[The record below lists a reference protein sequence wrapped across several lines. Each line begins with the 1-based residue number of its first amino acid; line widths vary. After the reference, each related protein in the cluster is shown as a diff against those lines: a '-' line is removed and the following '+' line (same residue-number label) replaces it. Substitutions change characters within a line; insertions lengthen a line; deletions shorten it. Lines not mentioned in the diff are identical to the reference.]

1 MAMSMRSSH
10 DNALL
15 RLAPLEPLDDRLEA
29 GAHLQLL
36 ALQRLLSEDAGP
48 VGGTLPRAAIK
59 RAFDIAVSGLLLF
72 ATLPIIALVA
82 LAIKLD
88 SRGPVFYQARR
99 IGYRGRPLRM
109 LKFRKMH
116 DLATGSALTTAGDH
130 RFTRVGEWL
139 AKLKLDELP
148 QLWNV
153 LRGEMS
159 LIGPRPE
166 DPSFVAMHAEDFV
179 DILQVKP
186 GVTGL
191 SQLAFAEESR
201 ILDDDDPTG
210 HYLKRILPQKMGM
223 DRLYARRFRLR
234 LDLSILFWTLVA
246 VLARRE
252 VAVHRA
258 TGRMNLR
265 RRKHPVHATLP
276 AAPPARVPALA
287 LAPAGRSG
295 VVLAEVED
303 RGESSHI
310 GLV

>member
-1 MAMSMRSSH
+1 MAVSMRSSH
-10 DNALL
+10 DDALM
-15 RLAPLEPLDDRLEA
+15 RMAPLEPLDDRLDA
-29 GAHLQLL
+29 GQHLQLL

-48 VGGTLPRAAIK
+48 VGGTPPRAIFK
-59 RAFDIAVSGLLLF
+59 RSFDIAVSALLLF
-72 ATLPIIALVA
+72 VALPVIALVM
-82 LAIKLD
+82 LAIKID
-88 SRGPVFYQARR
+88 SPGPVFYKARR

-116 DLATGSALTTAGDH
+116 EAATGSSLTTDGDQ
-130 RFTRVGEWL
+130 RFTRVGELL
-139 AKLKLDELP
+139 ARLKLDELP

-166 DPSFVAMHAEDFV
+166 DPSFVALHAEDFV

-210 HYLKRILPQKMGM
+210 HYLRRILPQKMGM
-223 DRLYARRFRLR
+223 DRVYSRHYRLR
-234 LDLSILFWTLVA
+234 LDVQILFWTLVA

-252 VAVHRA
+252 VAVHRT

-265 RRKHPVHATLP
+265 RRKQPSHAALP
-276 AAPPARVPALA
+276 GAPPA
-287 LAPAGRSG
+287 
-295 VVLAEVED
+295 
-303 RGESSHI
+303 
-310 GLV
+310 

>member
-1 MAMSMRSSH
+1 MAVNVRSG
-10 DNALL
+10 NNAALL
-15 RLAPLEPLDDRLEA
+15 RPPAPEPLDDARLAA
-29 GAHLQLL
+29 GEQLQLL
-36 ALQRLLSEDAGP
+36 ALHRLLSEDSVP
-48 VGGTLPRAAIK
+48 VGGTPARAAVK
-59 RAFDIAVSGLLLF
+59 RTFDVLSSRLLLLL
-72 ATLPIIALVA
+72 ALPLIGVVA
-82 LAIKLD
+82 IAIKLD
-88 SRGPVFYQARR
+88 SPGPIFYKAAR

-116 DLATGSALTTAGDH
+116 HLAAGPALTTDGDH

-139 AKLKLDELP
+139 AMLKLDELP

-210 HYLKRILPQKMGM
+210 HYLERILPQKMGM

-234 LDLSILFWTLVA
+234 LDLQILVWTLVA
-246 VLARRE
+246 VLARRQ
-252 VAVHRA
+252 VAVHRE

-265 RRKHPVHATLP
+265 RRPAAGHATLP
-276 AAPPARVPALA
+276 TAPATAGAPALA
-287 LAPAGRSG
+287 LAHAGESPA
-295 VVLAEVED
+295 VLATADEP
-303 RGESSHI
+303 GESPR
-310 GLV
+310 LA

>member
-1 MAMSMRSSH
+1 MRSSH
-10 DNALL
+10 DQALL
-15 RLAPLEPLDDRLEA
+15 RIAPLEPLDDRLDA

-48 VGGTLPRAAIK
+48 VGGTWPRAAAK
-59 RAFDIAVSGLLLF
+59 RTFDIVVSGLLLLV
-72 ATLPIIALVA
+72 TMPIIAVVV

-88 SRGPVFYQARR
+88 SPGPVFYQARR

-116 DLATGSALTTAGDH
+116 DRATGSALTMAGDH

-153 LRGEMS
+153 LTGEMS

-210 HYLKRILPQKMGM
+210 HYIRRILPQKMGM
-223 DRLYARRFRLR
+223 DRVYARRFRLR
-234 LDLSILFWTLVA
+234 LDMSILFWTLIA

-252 VAVHRA
+252 VAVHRS
-258 TGRMNLR
+258 TGSMNLR
-265 RRKHPVHATLP
+265 RRRRPSEAALP
-276 AAPPARVPALA
+276 SSPPSVAPALA
-287 LAPAGRSG
+287 LAPAGQSS

-303 RGESSHI
+303 RDEKTSN
-310 GLV
+310 VA

>member
-1 MAMSMRSSH
+1 MAVSMRSSH
-10 DNALL
+10 DSALL
-15 RLAPLEPLDDRLEA
+15 RIAPLEPLDDRLEA

-48 VGGTLPRAAIK
+48 VGGALARALPK

-72 ATLPIIALVA
+72 VALPLILVTA
-82 LAIKLD
+82 LAIKID
-88 SRGPVFYQARR
+88 SPGPVFYQARR

-116 DLATGSALTTAGDH
+116 DLASGPALTMEGDH
-130 RFTRVGEWL
+130 RFTHVGEWL
-139 AKLKLDELP
+139 ARLKLDELP

-166 DPSFVAMHAEDFV
+166 DPSFVALHAEDFV

-210 HYLKRILPQKMGM
+210 HYLERILPQKMGM

-234 LDLSILFWTLVA
+234 LDLQILLWTLVA
-246 VLARRE
+246 VIARRE
-252 VAVHRA
+252 VAVHRT
-258 TGRMNLR
+258 TGEMNLR
-265 RRKHPVHATLP
+265 RRREPVPATLP
-276 AAPPARVPALA
+276 SAPAPRAPAPALA
-287 LAPAGRSG
+287 PPR
-295 VVLAEVED
+295 
-303 RGESSHI
+303 
-310 GLV
+310 

>member
-1 MAMSMRSSH
+1 MSVGMRSSH
-10 DNALL
+10 EQALL
-15 RLAPLEPLDDRLEA
+15 RIAPLEPLDDRLEA

-48 VGGTLPRAAIK
+48 VGGTWPRAAAK
-59 RAFDIAVSGLLLF
+59 RAFDILVSALLLF
-72 ATLPIIALVA
+72 VAMPVIAVVVLG
-82 LAIKLD
+82 IKLD
-88 SRGPVFYQARR
+88 SPGPVFYQARR

-116 DLATGSALTTAGDH
+116 HLATGAALTTAGDH

-139 AKLKLDELP
+139 ARLKLDELP

-153 LRGEMS
+153 LTGEMS

-210 HYLKRILPQKMGM
+210 HYLRRILPQKMGM
-223 DRLYARRFRLR
+223 DRVYARHFRLR
-234 LDLSILFWTLVA
+234 LDMSILCWTLIA

-252 VAVHRA
+252 VAVHRS

-265 RRKHPVHATLP
+265 RRRRPSEAALP
-276 AAPPARVPALA
+276 SSPPSAAPALA
-287 LAPAGRSG
+287 LAPAGQSG

-303 RGESSHI
+303 RDEKTSN
-310 GLV
+310 VA